1 MALRNVLTDENPALR
16 KVCRPYTEFNERLHQ
31 LLDDMRE
38 TLIEEDGV
46 GLAAPQVGIIRRAC
60 IVLETN
66 VGEDEE
72 PYFIELINPEIILE
86 EGEQTGGEGCLSFP
100 GKYGIVKRPQR
111 VMVRAQNRD
120 GETFEVEGVDLTARA
135 FCHEIDHLNG
145 ILFVDKAEHMLTEE
159 ELARLRG
166 DDEED
171 GEEYEDDIDD
181 IEIDTEEVPDE

>member
-16 KVCRPYTEFNERLHQ
+16 KICRPYTEFNERLHQ

-38 TLIEEDGV
+38 TMLEEDGV

-60 IVLETN
+60 VVLETN

-72 PYFIELINPEIILE
+72 PYFVELVNPEIILE
-86 EGEQTGGEGCLSFP
+86 EGEQIGGEGCLSFP

-111 VMVRAQNRD
+111 VIVRAQDRN
-120 GETFEVEGVDLTARA
+120 GVPFEVEGVDLTARA

-145 ILFVDKAEHMLTEE
+145 ILFPDKAERMLTDE

-166 DDEED
+166 DGEED
-171 GEEYEDDIDD
+171 EEYEDDIDD
-181 IEIDTEEVPDE
+181 IGTEAEGDPAE